1 MALKYGLI
9 GCGMIAQEHLQNIK
23 IIGDIDVIALADPME
38 EMSRMA
44 CEILPNKPLVF
55 SDYRDMLSKVSCD
68 AYIIATPN
76 YTHHEI
82 LQNVLLTN
90 TPILVEKPLCINL
103 EQCRDIVA
111 LKAKQRSPVWV
122 AMEYRFMPPVARL
135 VELCNQGKVGTPIM
149 ASIREHR
156 FPFLPKVGDWNRF
169 NRNTGGTMVEKCCH
183 YWDLM
188 RLFFKSNPI
197 RVYCSSGM
205 DVNHLD
211 ESYDG
216 QTPDIHDNAFTIVE
230 FENKSRGML
239 DLCMF
244 AEAVPWQE
252 EISITGPKGRAD
264 AFIPASWQ
272 FKKEA
277 DNQTSLVQLSN
288 RESCQISKQ
297 EINLSAKILKAGSHY
312 GATYYQQE
320 QFAKMVYSGSGK
332 PMVTLEDGY
341 WAVAVGV
348 AAEKS
353 IRSGEAEM
361 VEPLKQFL

>member
-1 MALKYGLI
+1 MALKFGLI

-23 IIGDIDVIALADPME
+23 VIGDIDVIALADPVE

-44 CEILPNKPLVF
+44 RAILPNKPLVF
-55 SDYRDMLSKVSCD
+55 SDYREMLSKVSCD
-68 AYIIATPN
+68 AFIIATPN
-76 YTHHEI
+76 YTHYEI

-90 TPILVEKPLCINL
+90 TPVLVEKPLCINL
-103 EQCRDIVA
+103 EQCRDILA
-111 LKAKQRSPVWV
+111 LQAKHNVPVWV

-135 VELCNQGKVGTPIM
+135 IDLCEQGKVGKPIM
-149 ASIREHR
+149 VSIREHR

-188 RLFFKSNPI
+188 RLFFKSNPY

-216 QTPDIHDNAFTIVE
+216 QIPDIHDNAFVIVE
-230 FENKSRGML
+230 FENNSRGML

-244 AEAVPWQE
+244 ADAVPWQE

-264 AFIPASWQ
+264 AYVPASWQ
-272 FKKEA
+272 FRNDTA
-277 DNQTSLVQLSN
+277 SQTSLVQFSS
-288 RESCQISKQ
+288 RETFEVSRQ
-297 EINLSAKILKAGSHY
+297 EITLSENILKAGSHY

-320 QFAKMVYSGSGK
+320 QFAKMVHGGQGQPK
-332 PMVTLEDGY
+332 VTLEDGY
-341 WAVAVGV
+341 WAVAVGI
-348 AAEKS
+348 AAENS
-353 IRSGEAEM
+353 IRSGQAEK
-361 VEPLKQFL
+361 VIALR